1 MDALIDIIK
10 KTGTRPYSFYS
21 DMIDSE
27 CSRLL
32 NPKLFVW
39 LNWHHNTPHAFFLS
53 RQWKKRN
60 PISIC
65 AKYLGDV
72 RALMSKGIFPSPP
85 SLHVLLHNTNTFVR
99 PLRAKNSRKSQ
110 TSGGGNLGNCTRHSS
125 LSFLFSV
132 VSSDRKNNSVLM
144 PLDQSPYTQRWF
156 STNFYLLT
164 EKTKKIKMT
173 SPLLFAS
180 RESGGKFK
188 EMKRKF
194 SFLVKLFNSIFPN
207 CKSTQKLHNHQEYHL
222 LLSSVRKQGSP
233 PIYMHY

>member
-1 MDALIDIIK
+1 MNGDGCTDWYYKENRDTAIFRK
-10 KTGTRPYSFYS
+10 RFYS

-27 CSRLL
+27 CSLLL

-85 SLHVLLHNTNTFVR
+85 SLQVLLHNTNTFV
-99 PLRAKNSRKSQ
+99 PLRAKNSGKSQ

-132 VSSDRKNNSVLM
+132 VSRDRKNNSVLM
-144 PLDQSPYTQRWF
+144 PTRVHIRKGD
-156 STNFYLLT
+156 
-164 EKTKKIKMT
+164 
-173 SPLLFAS
+173 SPLI
-180 RESGGKFK
+180 
-188 EMKRKF
+188 
-194 SFLVKLFNSIFPN
+194 SI
-207 CKSTQKLHNHQEYHL
+207 Y
-222 LLSSVRKQGSP
+222 
-233 PIYMHY
+233 